1 MFQRIVCICVLLFT
15 AYWAAA
21 QNNIILHCQDS
32 SGRPIQD
39 AFITINNSEQ
49 NQGTQTDI
57 YTTDAFTDKDGNANI
72 TFPGHPVDAMIY
84 ATGYESPLLIALTSG
99 SDQPLIVILK
109 KENNNLEEV
118 VVTGLGRPTAVDKAV
133 SKYKI
138 ITAADIRNQGAVT
151 LNDALRNQIGVNIGN
166 DPMLGATISMRGLSG
181 NNVKILVDGLPV
193 NGREAGN
200 IDLSQLNLSNVDRI
214 EIVQGPMS
222 IMYGSDALGGVIN
235 LITKKN
241 VAKKTAGLS
250 LFYENIGKYNVNA
263 NLGTTLKKHNILLNG
278 GRNFFSGWDP
288 DDSNVRNP
296 LWRPK
301 EQYFGNLKYTFTPS
315 DRYNL
320 TYNLDYLHETLVIK
334 GDPSGYTYD
343 NRTVKDMYFF
353 TQRFIHR
360 LQAKWKTG
368 KNGYWES
375 NNSLANYARNRETRV
390 VDLSTMDFIL
400 SPFPGDQTKVVFND
414 VTSRTTYNNKAG
426 IFNYTFGYDINLQF
440 AKGVYNINMDKEMIG
455 DYALFLTMD
464 IKPLPELT
472 IQPALRGGYNTV
484 YQAPLSP
491 SLGFLYKPNSRCSLR
506 GSYARGFRAPSL
518 KELYLD
524 FKDNNHDIVGNEN
537 LKAEYGHHYQLSA
550 GYTVLNK
557 DDYRNTL
564 SLTAYY
570 DDVHNQIIMAQTGVS
585 PLPGTPEPYTYA
597 NIGRMRFFTTQFNTD
612 TRVRN
617 IDLNTGLSYN
627 KSISTL
633 SVSDEGITYST
644 PDFHYFEVN
653 ANGTYTHKAWNAGIS
668 VFYKFTG
675 KQPMLGADITGSA
688 IFSGF
693 TDSYHNIDASL
704 NKSFWKN
711 RVQLTAGVRNITN
724 NVIINYASGGATG
737 AHSAGGSGLSMT
749 PGRSLFA
756 TLNIQITE

>member
-1 MFQRIVCICVLLFT
+1 MLQRIVCFSILLFM
-15 AYWAAA
+15 AHWVAA
-21 QNNIILHCQDS
+21 QNSITLHCQDS
-32 SGRPIQD
+32 AGNPVQNAYISIS
-39 AFITINNSEQ
+39 NSL
-49 NQGTQTDI
+49 QGAQPAV
-57 YTTDAFTDKDGNANI
+57 YTTDTFTDKNGDAKI
-72 TFPGHPVDAMIY
+72 ILPGYPVGAMIY
-84 ATGYESPLLIALTSG
+84 ATGYASPKMINLSSG
-99 SDQPLIVILK
+99 SNQPLVVILQ
-109 KENNNLEEV
+109 KEENNLEEV

-151 LNDALRNQIGVNIGN
+151 LNDALRNQIGINIGN
-166 DPMLGATISMRGLSG
+166 DPMLGANISMRGLSG
-181 NNVKILVDGLPV
+181 NNVKILVDGLPI

-200 IDLSQLNLSNVDRI
+200 IDLSQLNLSNVERI

-241 VAKKTAGLS
+241 NYKKAAGLS
-250 LFYENIGKYNVNA
+250 LFYEDIGKYNVNA
-263 NLGTTLKKHNILLNG
+263 NLGATFKQHNIQLNG
-278 GRNFFSGWDP
+278 GRNFFAGWDP
-288 DDSNVRNP
+288 ADSNVRNP

-301 EQYFGNLKYTFTPS
+301 EQYFGNLKYTFTPN
-315 DRYNL
+315 DHYNL
-320 TYNLDYLHETLVIK
+320 TYSLDYVHEKLIIK

-390 VDLSTMDFIL
+390 VDLSTMDHIL
-400 SPFPGDQTKVVFND
+400 SPYPGDQTSVVFND

-440 AKGVYNINMDKEMIG
+440 AQGVDNISMDKEMIG

-464 IKPLPELT
+464 IKPIPELT

-484 YQAPLSP
+484 YRAPLSP
-491 SLGFLYKPNSRCSLR
+491 SLGFLYKPNLRCSLR

-550 GYTVLNK
+550 GYTALNK
-557 DDYRNTL
+557 DDYRSTV
-564 SLTAYY
+564 SLTAFY
-570 DDVHNQIIMAQTGVS
+570 DDVRNQIIMAQTGVT

-627 KSISTL
+627 KSIGTL

-653 ANGTYTHKAWNAGIS
+653 ANGTYTLKAWNAGIS

-675 KQPMLGADITGSA
+675 KQPMLGADITGNA
-688 IFSGF
+688 IFSGL

-711 RVQLTAGVRNITN
+711 RLQLTAGVRNITN
-724 NVIINYASGGATG
+724 NVIINYASGGASG
-737 AHSAGGSGLSMT
+737 GHSAGSGGLSLT

-756 TLNIQITE
+756 TLNIQIAE